1 MNRKRDNKKK
11 CGPHAPK
18 EEKPFTKRL
27 KAKKRLFHTFYKGIK
42 DGGQYRHL
50 IAVDEK
56 NKLSED
62 IIKILDK
69 ELALHLCLT
78 TNLNEKDSQGKT
90 ISGPD
95 GKPKKINVKKLFLL
109 RTDVT

>member
-1 MNRKRDNKKK
+1 MEMKRKRDNKKK
-11 CGPHAPK
+11 SGPHAPK
-18 EEKPFTKRL
+18 EEKPFTKRQ
-27 KAKKRLFHTFYKGIK
+27 KAKKSLFQMFYKGVK

-78 TNLNEKDSQGKT
+78 TNLNKKDS
-90 ISGPD
+90 
-95 GKPKKINVKKLFLL
+95 
-109 RTDVT
+109 